1 MERAVFIP
9 NIEYFE
15 MFRTNSINDLIHRVN
30 LNNKKFIQI
39 CQALCA
45 QKFDRIYFGNE
56 FCDELLVSAEE
67 AKTVYNYC
75 CEGKMKFTLVTPYM
89 SDGKLPRLE
98 SLLEELNRIHDDAI
112 EVVCNDWGTCSLI
125 NEKYHN
131 LKIVVGRLLD
141 KMSKDARFAQSDYE
155 SMYDAKALEYL
166 QCSNISTESYKKI
179 LDQLHVQSVEI
190 DCPPQG
196 VKLGQVDMNV
206 NLYAPFGFITTG
218 RMCMMRFLSQN
229 GEKKYSL
236 ETACAKGCQKY
247 DQNMIKS
254 NHCKRE
260 NHFYSVEKCKL
271 YRKGNT
277 VFYLSENYEDIIRN
291 NQSVERLIVEPCI
304 PF

>member
-1 MERAVFIP
+1 MKKRLLSLALSAATALTLMTTLATSASAVSDLDGDNHGSRYYRSSFYSTCSEFYGSDLFSGSWKKKEAGTLI
-9 NIEYFE
+9 YKY
-15 MFRTNSINDLIHRVN
+15 TNSSGTQQRT
-30 LNNKKFIQI
+30 
-39 CQALCA
+39 AA
-45 QKFDRIYFGNE
+45 
-56 FCDELLVSAEE
+56 
-67 AKTVYNYC
+67 TV
-75 CEGKMKFTLVTPYM
+75 
-89 SDGKLPRLE
+89 GKLPRLE

-131 LKIVVGRLLD
+131 LHIVVGRLLD

-166 QCSNISTESYKKI
+166 QCSNINTESYKKI

-196 VKLGQVDMNV
+196 MKLGQVDMNV

-291 NQSVERLIVEPCI
+291 NQSVKRLIVEPCI